1 MKKAELSATQEAA
14 VERIKILIKE
24 YALVM
29 RPSFLY
35 TQKELLRNMEAD
47 LSKLDAEYIKEYKI
61 PGDVVK
67 ELATNVYEMLMDK
80 GEHDRAITVAN
91 HYKL

>member
-1 MKKAELSATQEAA
+1 MDKAKLSATQNAA
-14 VERIKILIKE
+14 VEKIKILIKE

-47 LSKLDAEYIKEYKI
+47 LSKLDAEYIKKYKI

-80 GEHDRAITVAN
+80 SEHDRAITVAN

>member
-1 MKKAELSATQEAA
+1 MGEAELSATQKAA
-14 VERIKILIKE
+14 VERIKILMKE
-24 YALVM
+24 YALVK

-47 LSKLDAEYIKEYKI
+47 LSMLDEEYIKKHKI
-61 PGDVVK
+61 PGSVVK
-67 ELATNVYEMLMDK
+67 ELAKEVYDALMEKD
-80 GEHDRAITVAN
+80 EYDRAITVAG

>member
-1 MKKAELSATQEAA
+1 MKKVELSATQKAA
-14 VERIKILIKE
+14 VERIKVLIKE
-24 YALVM
+24 YALIM

-47 LSKLDAEYIKEYKI
+47 LSKLDAEYIKKYRI

-67 ELATNVYEMLMDK
+67 ELATNMYEMLMDK

>member
-1 MKKAELSATQEAA
+1 MKEMKLSAAQNAA
-14 VERIKILIKE
+14 VERIKILMKE
-24 YALVM
+24 YALIT

-47 LSKLDAEYIKEYKI
+47 LSKLDTEYIKEYKV
-61 PGDVVK
+61 PVDVVK
-67 ELATNVYEMLMDK
+67 ELAREVYEMLMEK
-80 GEHDRAITVAN
+80 GEYDRAITVAN